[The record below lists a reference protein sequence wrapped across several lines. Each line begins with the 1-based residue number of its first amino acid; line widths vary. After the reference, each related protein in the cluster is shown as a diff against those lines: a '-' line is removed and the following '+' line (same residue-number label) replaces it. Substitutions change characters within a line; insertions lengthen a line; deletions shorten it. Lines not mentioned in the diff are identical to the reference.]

1 MTFQRYIGLLAT
13 ASVVVACSGC
23 VGQRNAIQSQEELRA
38 ATKNAVVFANS
49 LEKAMTADWRAHQET
64 RATLNKVLEEWK
76 ERRVAAARLPIIEA
90 RAEALLSI
98 ESNLVHTLQAWQ
110 VAWHE
115 AHDSLQGELSSRLAP
130 WESAAK
136 DAEEAALTAA
146 QKAAAFPH
154 DLELALASTNAHLH
168 YTGIAALYNTTE
180 LRTRTHFVVQWDM
193 KASSLTESLLRA
205 AETQRQAVENASK
218 EAMQE
223 IAEIEIADFTLG
235 PDPTNNAELMRD
247 FTRYLE
253 TVELTS
259 EATKDY
265 LESNSL
271 GKGSFFHGALK
282 AFGKGFF
289 SALPLVGTGEGAT
302 LEEVKSSG
310 KDLLQATQI
319 EFEKTANLAATTA
332 RTTMKEALEEALKDA
347 RGVLGSAFNVANTQL
362 PAPVESS
369 GQAEPTAM
377 RRHL

>member
-1 MTFQRYIGLLAT
+1 MTIQRYSGLLAT
-13 ASVVVACSGC
+13 ASLVVACSGC
-23 VGQRNAIQSQEELRA
+23 IGQRNAIKSQEELRA

-49 LEKAMTADWRAHQET
+49 LEKAMTAEWRAHEET
-64 RATLNKVLEEWK
+64 RATLNQVLEEWK

-98 ESNLVHTLQAWQ
+98 QSNLFHTLQAWQ

-115 AHDSLQGELSSRLAP
+115 ANDSLQAELSSRLAP

-136 DAEEAALTAA
+136 DAEEAALAA
-146 QKAAAFPH
+146 ADKAAAFPN

-168 YTGIAALYNTTE
+168 YTALAALYNTTE
-180 LRTRTHFVVQWDM
+180 LRTRTNFVVQWDM
-193 KASSLTESLLRA
+193 KAVNLTESLLHA
-205 AETQRQAVENASK
+205 AETQRQAVEKACESALKVVN
-218 EAMQE
+218 
-223 IAEIEIADFTLG
+223 EIEIPKFDLG
-235 PDPTNNAELMRD
+235 PDPTNNAELIGD

-271 GKGSFFHGALK
+271 GKGSFFHGAIK
-282 AFGKGFF
+282 AFSKGFF
-289 SALPLVGTGEGAT
+289 SALPLVGTGKGAT
-302 LEEVKSSG
+302 LQEVKSSG

-319 EFEKTANLAATTA
+319 EFAKTANLAATTA
-332 RTTMKEALEEALKDA
+332 QTTMKEALEDVLKDA
-347 RGVLGSAFNVANTQL
+347 RGVLANAFNVANAKPPTRI
-362 PAPVESS
+362 VSS